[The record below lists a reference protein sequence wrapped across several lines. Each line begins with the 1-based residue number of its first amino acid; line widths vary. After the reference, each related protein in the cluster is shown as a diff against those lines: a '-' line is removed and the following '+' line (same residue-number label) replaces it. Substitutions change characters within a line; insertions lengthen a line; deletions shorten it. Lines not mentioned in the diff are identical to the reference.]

1 MRLNTPIV
9 DQEYPFPKGQTLVS
23 TTDLQGRIT
32 YCNKAFVTVSGY
44 ESSELLGQPHNM
56 IRHPDM
62 PEEAFRDMWATIAS
76 GRPWSAPVKNR
87 RKDGSYY
94 WVMANATPLM
104 DGDGIAGYMS
114 VRTEASRSQIEAAQA
129 LYALMRSEKASGTLI
144 HRLSAGRLVRA
155 GAAGRIAQWTSALS
169 QSKDL
174 LMTLGVGALG
184 IALGLWAGGG
194 SGAAWLPMTTAV
206 VATAVAAWLVVW
218 RLRSQTTQPLRRL
231 LAFSNRMA
239 GGDLTQTIHSERAD
253 LVGQLEQSLNQLS
266 VNVRSIV
273 RDARTEAESMRH
285 VTREIAEGNLELS
298 GRTESQASSLEETA
312 SSMEQITGTVR
323 QSAESARQASDLA
336 VKANDITQ
344 RSSDAVCTVT
354 QTMGLIADSSK
365 RIGEIIQVIDSI
377 AFQTNILALNAAVEA
392 ARAGEQGRGFA
403 VVAAEV
409 RTLAG
414 RTTGAA
420 REIKQLIEMSAET
433 VETGTRQTREAQ
445 ETMDHALEA
454 VRHVSS
460 LIGDINTGAN
470 EQLMGI
476 SQVNEAV
483 SQMDGITQQN
493 AAMVEELASS
503 ASSLQEQA
511 AAVAQSVK
519 VFRLDGADL
528 GLAGMDAVALRKANK
543 DKVAAAG

>member
-1 MRLNTPIV
+1 
-9 DQEYPFPKGQTLVS
+9 
-23 TTDLQGRIT
+23 
-32 YCNKAFVTVSGY
+32 
-44 ESSELLGQPHNM
+44 
-56 IRHPDM
+56 
-62 PEEAFRDMWATIAS
+62 
-76 GRPWSAPVKNR
+76 
-87 RKDGSYY
+87 
-94 WVMANATPLM
+94 
-104 DGDGIAGYMS
+104 MS

-129 LYALMRSEKASGTLI
+129 LYALMRREKASGTLI

-155 GAAGRIAQWTSALS
+155 SAAGRIAQLTSALT

-194 SGAAWLPMTTAV
+194 SGVAWLPMTTAV

-336 VKANDITQ
+336 LKANDITQ

-528 GLAGMDAVALRKANK
+528 GLASIDAVALRKANK

>member
-56 IRHPDM
+56 IRHPEM
-62 PEEAFRDMWATIAS
+62 PEEAFRDMWATISS
-76 GRPWSAPVKNR
+76 GRSWSAPVKNR

-104 DGDGIAGYMS
+104 DGKGATGYMS
-114 VRTEASRSQIEAAQA
+114 VRTEATRAQIESAEA
-129 LYALMRSEKASGTLI
+129 LYALMRREKAAGTLI
-144 HRLSAGRLVRA
+144 HRLSAGRVVRS
-155 GAAGRIAQWTSALS
+155 GTAGRLERFSSALG
-169 QSKDL
+169 QSKDVL
-174 LMTLGVGALG
+174 LTLSVGAVG
-184 IALGLWAGGG
+184 WGCGLWARG
-194 SGAAWLPMTTAV
+194 SAQNATWPLVASV
-206 VATAVAAWLVVW
+206 VATLAASGLVAGW
-218 RLRSQTTQPLRRL
+218 LRSQTVKPLQRL

-239 GGDLTQTIHSERAD
+239 GGDLTQTLSSDRTD
-253 LVGQLEQSLNQLS
+253 LWGQLEQSLNQLS

-273 RDARTEAESMRH
+273 RDARNEAESMRH

-323 QSAESARQASDLA
+323 QSAESARQASELS

-344 RSSDAVCTVT
+344 RSSDAVCVVT
-354 QTMGLIADSSK
+354 QTMSQIAESSK

-420 REIKQLIEMSAET
+420 REIKQLIEMSSET
-433 VETGTRQTREAQ
+433 VETGSRQTQEAQ
-445 ETMDHALEA
+445 ATMDHALEA
-454 VRHVSS
+454 VRHVSK

-503 ASSLQEQA
+503 ASSLQDQA
-511 AAVAQSVK
+511 AAVAESVR
-519 VFRLDGADL
+519 VFRLGNDDVGF
-528 GLAGMDAVALRKANK
+528 AGIDAVALRKANK
-543 DKVAAAG
+543 HKVTGAA

>member
-1 MRLNTPIV
+1 MRTNTPV
-9 DQEYPFPKGQTLVS
+9 FDLEYPFPRGETLVS
-23 TTDLQGRIT
+23 TTDLKGRII

-44 ESSELLGQPHNM
+44 ELEELLGQPHNI

-62 PEEAFRDMWATIAS
+62 PEEAFRDMWATIVS

-87 RKDGSYY
+87 RKDGSFY

-104 DGDGIAGYMS
+104 KGDAVTGYLS
-114 VRTEASRSQIEAAQA
+114 VRTEATRQQIESAGA
-129 LYALMRSEKASGTLI
+129 LYALMQREKAAGTLT
-144 HRLSAGRLVRA
+144 HRLSSGQVMRSGVAGRWSFALARLNSAKDALTVLALAGWGWLA
-155 GAAGRIAQWTSALS
+155 GAWSAQTP
-169 QSKDL
+169 
-174 LMTLGVGALG
+174 G
-184 IALGLWAGGG
+184 
-194 SGAAWLPMTTAV
+194 PMGV
-206 VATAVAAWLVVW
+206 VAALLTTLALVGLAVW
-218 RLRSQTTQPLRRL
+218 RLRLQTALPLQRL
-231 LAFSNRMA
+231 VNFANRLA
-239 GGDLTQTIHSERAD
+239 GGDLTQTLRSQRGD
-253 LVGQLEQSLNQLS
+253 LIGQLEQSLNQLG
-266 VNVRSIV
+266 VNIRSIV
-273 RDARTEAESMRH
+273 RDARTEVQSMHH
-285 VTREIAEGNLELS
+285 VTREIAQGNLDLS

-323 QSAESARQASDLA
+323 QSADSAKQASDLA
-336 VKANDITQ
+336 VKANEITQ

-414 RTTGAA
+414 RTSGAA
-420 REIKQLIEMSAET
+420 REIKQLIEKSTET
-433 VETGTRQTREAQ
+433 VETGSRQTEQAQ
-445 ETMDHALEA
+445 QTMNDALEA

-460 LIGDINTGAN
+460 LISEINTSAN

-483 SQMDGITQQN
+483 SQMDQITQQN

-503 ASSLQEQA
+503 ASSLQDQA
-511 AAVAQSVK
+511 AAVAESVRL
-519 VFRLDGADL
+519 FRLETEDA
-528 GLAGMDAVALRKANK
+528 GLSDVDAVALRKANK
-543 DKVAAAG
+543 VKA

>member
-1 MRLNTPIV
+1 MRINTPII
-9 DQEYPFPKGQTLVS
+9 DREYPFPKGQTLVS
-23 TTDLQGRIT
+23 TTDLKGRIT
-32 YCNKAFVTVSGY
+32 YCNKAFVTVSGF
-44 ESSELLGQPHNM
+44 ESAELLGQPHNM

-104 DGDGIAGYMS
+104 DGDSATGYMS
-114 VRTEASRSQIEAAQA
+114 VRTEATRAQIEAAQA
-129 LYALMRSEKASGTLI
+129 LYALMQREKASGTLI
-144 HRLSAGRLVRA
+144 HRLSAGRVVRTGSSAHLDRLQSVLGRSKDSLMTMGA
-155 GAAGRIAQWTSALS
+155 GAMSLGAG
-169 QSKDL
+169 
-174 LMTLGVGALG
+174 V
-184 IALGLWAGGG
+184 WAGV
-194 SGAAWLPMTTAV
+194 SGMTPVTL
-206 VATAVAAWLVVW
+206 AVAAAAMLTASGLAVW
-218 RLRSQTTQPLRRL
+218 RLRSHTTGPLQRL

-239 GGDLTQTIHSERAD
+239 GGDLTQTIHSERTD
-253 LVGQLEQSLNQLS
+253 LWGQLEQSLNQLS

-273 RDARTEAESMRH
+273 RDARSEAESMRH

-323 QSAESARQASDLA
+323 QSAESARQASELS

-344 RSSDAVCTVT
+344 RSSEAVCVVT
-354 QTMGLIADSSK
+354 QTMSQIAESSK

-420 REIKQLIEMSAET
+420 REIKQLIEMSSET
-433 VETGTRQTREAQ
+433 VETGSRQTREAQ
-445 ETMDHALEA
+445 ETMNHALEA
-454 VRHVSS
+454 VRHVSN

-511 AAVAQSVK
+511 AAVAESVK
-519 VFRLDGADL
+519 VFRLGGDDVGFGDV
-528 GLAGMDAVALRKANK
+528 DAVALRKANK
-543 DKVAAAG
+543 RKVAKSA